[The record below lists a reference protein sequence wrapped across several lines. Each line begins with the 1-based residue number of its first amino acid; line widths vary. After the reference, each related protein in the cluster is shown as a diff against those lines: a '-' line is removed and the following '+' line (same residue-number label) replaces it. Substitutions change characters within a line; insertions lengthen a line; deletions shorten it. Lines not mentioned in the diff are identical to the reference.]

1 MVTAFGRP
9 FYLRSSS
16 FITFLILVSWSNL
29 VLAGEIHEAVK
40 NNDLVKVKSLIKDS
54 PDLVFS
60 KDEDGFTPLHLAAAN
75 GYKDIAELLL
85 ASKADIEA
93 KDKSRST
100 PLHQAVASGAEHS
113 DLVEV
118 LIAHKADVNAADTNG
133 LTPLHYATLADNGKV
148 AELLLIHGAHPDI
161 RDKVDGNT
169 PLIIAAGK
177 GYKDVVEVL
186 LANGA
191 DVNAADKMG
200 TPLAWAMHTGHNDIV
215 KLLRQHGG
223 HE

>member
-1 MVTAFGRP
+1 M
-9 FYLRSSS
+9 
-16 FITFLILVSWSNL
+16 
-29 VLAGEIHEAVK
+29 
-40 NNDLVKVKSLIKDS
+40 KVKSLIKDS

-133 LTPLHYATLADNGKV
+133 LTPLHYATLADNGKI
-148 AELLLIHGAHPDI
+148 AKLLLIHGAHPDI

-177 GYKDVVEVL
+177 GYKDVAEVL

-191 DVNAADKMG
+191 DVNTADKMARLWRGRYTRG
-200 TPLAWAMHTGHNDIV
+200 TLT
-215 KLLRQHGG
+215 L
-223 HE
+223 